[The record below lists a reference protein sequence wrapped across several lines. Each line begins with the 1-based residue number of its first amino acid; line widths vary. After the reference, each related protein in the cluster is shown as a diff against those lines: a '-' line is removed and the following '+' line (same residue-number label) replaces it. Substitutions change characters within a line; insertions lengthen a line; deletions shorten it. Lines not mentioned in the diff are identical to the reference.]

1 MTTRRLWLGGGAA
14 GLAAVA
20 LAVFGFW
27 YLFIRDDAP
36 PPVSLADA
44 VAAANAT
51 PTSAPVAAMSVPAK
65 TTPPAAATQ
74 AATPSAT
81 PTATPAS
88 AADSG
93 GTVDGELAGE
103 WQLVAGSDSF
113 VGYRVQE
120 ELATLGAKTAVGCTS
135 AVTASLEFDGTAIT
149 AVAVEA
155 DLTQLESDDSRRDG
169 ALGRQGIES
178 NSFPTASF
186 ALTDPIVLDG
196 PPEEGVPIVTTA
208 VGELTLHGVTR
219 AVEVA
224 LEGQLTNGLVVVIGS
239 TEIEFADYEVDTPSA
254 VIVLSI
260 EDRGVMEFQLIFER
274 V

>member
-1 MTTRRLWLGGGAA
+1 M
-14 GLAAVA
+14 V
-20 LAVFGFW
+20 LAVFGLW
-27 YLFIRDDAP
+27 YFFIRDDAP

-51 PTSAPVAAMSVPAK
+51 PSSTPAAATSVPA
-65 TTPPAAATQ
+65 TLTPTAAPTQ

-81 PTATPAS
+81 PTATPAP
-88 AADSG
+88 AAESSG
-93 GTVDGELAGE
+93 TAGGELAGT
-103 WQLVAGSDSF
+103 WQLVSGGDSF

-120 ELATLGAKTAVGCTS
+120 ELATLGAKTAVGRTS
-135 AVTASLEFDGTAIT
+135 AITASLEFDGATIN

-155 DLTQLESDDSRRDG
+155 DLTQLESDDSRRDRT
-169 ALGRQGIES
+169 LRRQGIETG
-178 NSFPTASF
+178 SFPTASF
-186 ALTDPIVLDG
+186 ALTEPIVLDA
-196 PPEEGVPIVTTA
+196 PPEDGVPIATTA

-219 AVEVA
+219 TVHVA

-254 VIVLSI
+254 AIVLSI